1 MSFRDVLSKFGIHF
15 AFEASNI
22 FKESPMNFLE
32 ADLNDIDEFIQAE
45 IGFQTL
51 GAEASLVGTGVN
63 GPRCSLP
70 FNEILNTSP
79 GCKGR
84 ILIIIIIIIITKI
97 IIIIIIIII
106 IF

>member
-32 ADLNDIDEFIQAE
+32 ADLNDIDEFIEAE
-45 IGFQTL
+45 IGFQTR
-51 GAEASLVGTGVN
+51 AEASLVGTRVN

-70 FNEILNTSP
+70 SNEILNTSP
-79 GCKGR
+79 LCKGR
-84 ILIIIIIIIITKI
+84 VLITIIIIILIIIS
-97 IIIIIIIII
+97 
-106 IF
+106 

>member
-1 MSFRDVLSKFGIHF
+1 MSFRDVISKFGIHF

-32 ADLNDIDEFIQAE
+32 ADLNDIDEFIRAE
-45 IGFQTL
+45 RGFQTR
-51 GAEASLVGTGVN
+51 AAKESLVGTRVN

-70 FNEILNTSP
+70 SNEILNTAP
-79 GCKGR
+79 LCKGR
-84 ILIIIIIIIITKI
+84 VLIIIIIIM
-97 IIIIIIIII
+97 IIII

>member
-1 MSFRDVLSKFGIHF
+1 MISSFRDVLSKFGIHF

-45 IGFQTL
+45 IGFQAL
-51 GAEASLVGTGVN
+51 GAEASLVGTRVN

-70 FNEILNTSP
+70 SNEILNTP
-79 GCKGR
+79 PVCKGR
-84 ILIIIIIIIITKI
+84 VLIIT